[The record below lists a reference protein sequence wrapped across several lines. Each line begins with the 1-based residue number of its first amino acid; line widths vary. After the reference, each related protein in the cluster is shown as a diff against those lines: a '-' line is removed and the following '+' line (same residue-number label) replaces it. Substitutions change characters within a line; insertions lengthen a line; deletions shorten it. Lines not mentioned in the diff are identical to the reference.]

1 MNMNIKNELEKL
13 GFTIVD
19 ETDNFF
25 YMTLDRNEDEALYNA
40 SQLIIDNMT
49 YSYREPGEMGE
60 LRDYDYKFP
69 KFPGNL

>member
-1 MNMNIKNELEKL
+1 MKNELEKL

-25 YMTLDRNEDEALYNA
+25 YMTLEANEDEMLFNA
-40 SQLIIDNMT
+40 SDKITENLI
-49 YSYREPGEMGE
+49 YSYREVGQMGE

-69 KFPGNL
+69 KNL